1 MSENVFTGTII
12 AESLEKKDVLDQIKI
27 TKTDIEPVT
36 AEHQTPWI
44 KQWTLHAV
52 EIPESQVADIA
63 RAVSQSLDSQH
74 PWYADFKNDQ
84 WHFIIFRGRVFKIDK
99 TSQAQYDEAKNYGIS
114 SGIPAYQVDFHP
126 EVKKWDR

>member
-12 AESLEKKDVLDQIKI
+12 AESLEKKDVLNQVKI

-44 KQWTLHAV
+44 KQWTLHTV
-52 EIPESQVADIA
+52 EIPESQAADIT
-63 RAVSQSLDSQH
+63 RELSQSLDSQH
-74 PWYADFKNDQ
+74 PWYADFKNNQ

-99 TSQAQYDEAKNYGIS
+99 TNRAQYDEAKNYGIS
-114 SGIPAYQVDFHP
+114 LGIPAHQVDFHP